1 MLSLILVV
9 GVSLGLYFALRDKND
24 FRNPNTDKRKNL
36 GVWWWND
43 ELGSDYLDFAKNQGV
58 TEIYYCSSEFGE
70 NTNNFIAEANKREM
84 RVYWLAGEYSW
95 IEYNKNLFTKI
106 ESYQKYQKEYENKF
120 SGIHLDIE
128 PHQNPAFESKRE
140 ELLTEFVKLTYT
152 LKDNYPEIWIEYD
165 LPFWLDDDV
174 TLLGKTK
181 RAYEH
186 IIDNANRVTLMS
198 YRDTAEAIFNVSKD
212 EIEYAKLVG
221 KILNLGVETKSS
233 EGDNVSFQE
242 EGKSV
247 MYSEIEKLR
256 NKIPSNFGVSI
267 HQIATWKDLI

>member
-1 MLSLILVV
+1 M
-9 GVSLGLYFALRDKND
+9 
-24 FRNPNTDKRKNL
+24 
-36 GVWWWND
+36 
-43 ELGSDYLDFAKNQGV
+43 
-58 TEIYYCSSEFGE
+58 
-70 NTNNFIAEANKREM
+70 
-84 RVYWLAGEYSW
+84 
-95 IEYNKNLFTKI
+95 
-106 ESYQKYQKEYENKF
+106 
-120 SGIHLDIE
+120 
-128 PHQNPAFESKRE
+128 
-140 ELLTEFVKLTYT
+140 
-152 LKDNYPEIWIEYD
+152 
-165 LPFWLDDDV
+165 PFWLDDDV